1 MKFLVV
7 VTLFALAYAKHEE
20 YIGWKSYYVGVTTT
34 EQSEALGPLVEKYE
48 LDFLS
53 HPLLNRDGV
62 VLVKPQHQAG
72 FIKEIEAAG
81 ISYRVHADD
90 LKKEL
95 DYDDHLIEMQKRSSA
110 ARNGGR
116 QLPYDNYQELEVID
130 AYLDY
135 IGAEYPDIAT
145 VVTAAESFEGRP
157 IKYVK
162 ISNTNF
168 EDESKPV
175 IFIDG
180 GIHAREWIS
189 PPTVTYAIHKLVEDL
204 TESDLLDNFDWIL
217 LPVVNPDGYKFTF
230 TNQRMWRKTRSVHPT
245 SPTCFGT
252 DGNRNYDFFWNT
264 VGTSWNPCSDVYPG
278 TQAFSEVETRVVR
291 DILHEHL
298 ARTALYLT
306 IHSYGSMILYP
317 WGHDGSLS
325 HNALGLHTVGISMAA
340 AIHDKALSNFPRYV
354 VGNSALV
361 LRSFISGSS
370 EDYAHYIGVPL
381 SYTYELP
388 GFGWGTQG
396 FHLDPRFIEQVVEET
411 WAGIAVGAR
420 RAGELFVA
428 NKMAQV

>member
-1 MKFLVV
+1 MKLFIV
-7 VTLFALAYAKHEE
+7 VTLLALAYAKHEK
-20 YIGWKSYYVGVTTT
+20 YIGWKSYYVGLTST
-34 EQSEALGPLVEKYE
+34 EQSEVLRPLIEKYE

-53 HPLLNRDGV
+53 HPLVNREGV
-62 VLVKPQHQAG
+62 VLVKPQHQDG

-81 ISYRVHADD
+81 ISYRIHADD
-90 LKKEL
+90 VKKQL
-95 DYDDHLIEMQKRSSA
+95 DFDDYLIEMQKSSSA

-116 QLPYDNYQELEVID
+116 QFPYDNYQELEVID
-130 AYLDY
+130 DYLDY
-135 IGAEYPDIAT
+135 IGAEYPDVAT
-145 VVTAAESFEGRP
+145 VVTGGKSYEGRP
-157 IKYVK
+157 IKYLK

-217 LPVVNPDGYKFTF
+217 LPVVNPDGYVYTF
-230 TNQRMWRKTRSVHPT
+230 TNDRFWRKTRSPHPILT
-245 SPTCFGT
+245 FCVGT
-252 DGNRNYDFFWNT
+252 DGNRNYDFHWNT
-264 VGTSWNPCSDVYPG
+264 VGASLSPCTETFPG
-278 TQAFSEVETRVVR
+278 TEAFSEPETRVVR

-298 ARTALYLT
+298 ARTAMYLT

-325 HNALGLHTVGISMAA
+325 NNALGLHTVGISMAN
-340 AIHDKALSNFPRYV
+340 AIHEKALSHFPRYV
-354 VGNSALV
+354 VGNSNLV
-361 LRSFISGSS
+361 LGYGISGSS

-388 GFGWGTQG
+388 GFGWGFEG
-396 FHLDPRFIEQVVEET
+396 FHLDPRYIEQVVQET
-411 WAGIAVGAR
+411 WAGITVGVR

-428 NKMAQV
+428 NKKAQV